1 MATKNKPSFKIG
13 DQVTLRATVTIPDG
27 DERTGADCVVVMLDG
42 DGVPA
47 RLSVDK
53 VGKTGRSER
62 DERYFSRLVP
72 GGFVG
77 TLCEAE

>member
-1 MATKNKPSFKIG
+1 MATKKTRLKVG
-13 DQVTLRATVTIPDG
+13 DEVFIRATVTIPDG

-62 DERYFSRLVP
+62 DERYFLES
-72 GGFVG
+72 
-77 TLCEAE
+77 AD